1 MIKILAIEDEPTV
14 RTNLIKLL
22 DAEGY
27 QTLEAPNGRIG
38 IQLAQQHQ
46 PDLILCDIM
55 MPNLDGYGVL
65 EALRDNPATAA
76 IPFIFLTAKSE
87 RTDWRQ
93 GMEKGADD
101 YLTKPFTRL
110 ELLAAITM
118 RLKRQELLM
127 QQYTSERERTQA
139 LTEKCAELEQFVEAK
154 DELLNNL
161 SQELRQPLSNIN
173 LAIHMLKE
181 APPGPQRDRYL
192 TILQKEFAREIALL
206 NQVSE
211 LQQFLTPESVKLL
224 SQFKLLK
231 SKTGNNPF

>member
-1 MIKILAIEDEPTV
+1 MKKILVIEDEPTV
-14 RTNLIKLL
+14 RANLLKLL
-22 DAEGY
+22 DIEGY
-27 QTLEAPNGRIG
+27 QSLEASDGHTG
-38 IQLAQQHQ
+38 IQLAEQHQ

-55 MPNLDGYGVL
+55 MPELDGYAVL
-65 EALRDNPATAA
+65 EALRQNPATAM
-76 IPFIFLTAKSE
+76 IPFIFLTAKAE
-87 RTDWRQ
+87 RNDWRQ

-101 YLTKPFTRL
+101 YLTKPFTRS

-118 RLKRQELLM
+118 RLQRQEAAL
-127 QQYTSERERTQA
+127 QQFASERERSSA
-139 LTEKCAELEQFVEAK
+139 LMEKCAELEQFIDAK

-161 SQELRQPLSNIN
+161 SHELRQPLSNIN

-181 APPGPQRDRYL
+181 APPGAQRDRYL
-192 TILQKEFAREIALL
+192 EILQKEFAREIALL

-231 SKTGNNPF
+231 SKTSKNFL